1 MISTASQAITA
12 VLNDKRTDAERTAA
26 SSVGRTAGTP
36 PTGRWF
42 FKMPDMSN
50 EVFRAINDA
59 SACGTFMAICQA
71 AHDQERRGRTE
82 AVRVAAAAG
91 QVGIGLRELAR
102 ITGSSVVTIRKHCQ
116 ALHQIGV
123 IVQHRRGCQHVA
135 DPETGR
141 IVTKNR
147 GRTPTTLIYLTITN
161 DHLRPAAAK
170 AAAERKRMGKE
181 IDPPPVTSKDN
192 FFTPSRE
199 SPTEPRENTATHPVN
214 VEEGRHLPAETG
226 GHSAAKAGQD
236 RVTIVNVTPGTQGII
251 VEDGTHNPAS
261 GTASRPQTPTG
272 EERPTVANVT
282 LPAKQPATA
291 SPAACGGHTL
301 PAMGAADG
309 SGLEPAA
316 GSWLDEY
323 RRLTGKGKPDP
334 VLAEAELREGAAG
347 LTKDQRRRAIQAA
360 QEDAAV
366 AEVAKRR
373 QEAERQQRKLEKKWQ
388 QEAVKA
394 DAKAAYHRDRSV
406 SAA

>member
-12 VLNDKRTDAERTAA
+12 ILNDKRPDAERTAA
-26 SSVGRTAGTP
+26 SSVGRAAGTP

-50 EVFRAINDA
+50 EIFRAINDA

-82 AVRVAAAAG
+82 AVRVAAAGG
-91 QVGIGLRELAR
+91 QIGIGLRELAR

-135 DPETGR
+135 DPATGR
-141 IVTKNR
+141 IVTKNQ
-147 GRTPTTLIYLTITN
+147 GRTPTTLIYLTIMN

-170 AAAERKRMGKE
+170 AAAERKRRGTE

-192 FFTPSRE
+192 FFTPSIE
-199 SPTEPRENTATHPVN
+199 SSTELGENTATHPVN
-214 VEEGRHLPAETG
+214 VEAGRHPPAKT
-226 GHSAAKAGQD
+226 GQD
-236 RVTIVNVTPGTQGII
+236 RVTIVNVNPDSQGIL
-251 VEDGTHNPAS
+251 VDDGTHNPAS

-282 LPAKQPATA
+282 LPAQQTATA
-291 SPAACGGHTL
+291 SPAACGDHSLTD
-301 PAMGAADG
+301 MGVADG
-309 SGLEPAA
+309 SGLEPSA

-323 RRLTGKGKPDP
+323 RRLAGKGKPDP
-334 VLAEAELREGAAG
+334 VLAEAELREAAAG
-347 LTKDQRRRAIQAA
+347 LTHDQRRRAADA
-360 QEDAAV
+360 VREDAAV
-366 AEVAKRR
+366 EAVAKRR
-373 QEAERQQRKLEKKWQ
+373 LEAERQQRKLEKKWQ

>member
-1 MISTASQAITA
+1 MVSAVSDAINA
-12 VLNDKRTDAERTAA
+12 VLPAGRPA
-26 SSVGRTAGTP
+26 STP

-50 EVFRAINDA
+50 EVFRAINAA

-71 AHDQERRGRTE
+71 VHHQHRKGRTE
-82 AVRVAAAAG
+82 AVRAAAAAG
-91 QVGIGLRELAR
+91 QIGIGLHELAR
-102 ITGSSVVTIRKHCQ
+102 ITGSSVVTIRKHVD

-135 DPETGR
+135 DPATGR
-141 IVTKNR
+141 IVTKHQ

-170 AAAERKRMGKE
+170 AAAERKRTGKE
-181 IDPPPVTSKDN
+181 SVPIPVTSKDS

-199 SPTEPRENTATHPVN
+199 LPTEPRENTGTTPVDS
-214 VEEGRHLPAETG
+214 EEGRHPPAEAG
-226 GHSAAKAGQD
+226 GHSAAKAVQE
-236 RVTIVNVTPGTQGII
+236 RVTVVSVTPDVQGIA
-251 VEDGTHNPAS
+251 VEDGTHNPAG

-282 LPAKQPATA
+282 RPAQQAATV
-291 SPAACGGHTL
+291 SPEACGDSSL
-301 PAMGAADG
+301 PDTGAADG

-334 VLAEAELREGAAG
+334 VLAEAELRDAAAG
-347 LTKDQRRRAIQAA
+347 LTQDQRRRAVQAA
-360 QEDAAV
+360 RENAEIEAV
-366 AEVAKRR
+366 IKRR
-373 QEAERQQRKLEKKWQ
+373 QEAERQERKRHQ
-388 QEAVKA
+388 AAVKA
-394 DAKAAYHRDRSV
+394 DAKAAYHRERDTT
-406 SAA
+406 AA